1 MVHCRQPNFSEM
13 EEEENN
19 SITTDTVAF
28 MWSESAFLDYK
39 KSFSLFLSCLE
50 NVSTAKF
57 RHECLFVKVK
67 ILFLTSCVEGY
78 CTLLQEGAL
87 NYEEVNLCGKVCNL
101 TYL

>member
-1 MVHCRQPNFSEM
+1 M

-28 MWSESAFLDYK
+28 MWSESAYLDYK

-57 RHECLFVKVK
+57 RHECLFVC
-67 ILFLTSCVEGY
+67 LLRLTSSVEGY